1 MDHRHQYV
9 QQDGRVLETAIV
21 EAPNDGHSHLR
32 RWVSLFAKMSA
43 RFLIVYCD
51 RILAEAE
58 AGISKYE
65 LLMTSRVELH
75 STHSQ
80 PTTGH

>member
-21 EAPNDGHSHLR
+21 EAPNDDHSHLR
-32 RWVSLFAKMSA
+32 
-43 RFLIVYCD
+43 